1 MPEGDAVLKAKLS
14 FYIVLSLLALFAC
27 SDRLQKQSSQAK
39 ISDVSQRPN
48 VFDDLTFGPEF
59 EFDIPTHD
67 VERRAEVAADRILA
81 AYHTVRSSAKKFSD
95 NMTLLEN
102 GFVFDM
108 ARFSGF
114 KEHFSK
120 VIFTKEEAQVSKFS
134 TEYFRLSLVP
144 KEGDPLFLDPVLI
157 KYTKDDVLF
166 EVHLSPL
173 KLKQLK
179 AVEPLVDLFV
189 FESLTQAGLVVPR
202 SGGGHIHIG
211 LKGLVDS
218 LSGDLAL
225 TNKTL
230 FNFVT
235 SLYTSDDFVK
245 TFMRPHEVYAVM
257 PSMVSAY
264 GRQLVD
270 QSLQA
275 WLKDFSQLEIDDY
288 SAFRMWLDDV
298 FQDVTLA
305 NYLDDITADRAQG
318 AYHNF
323 NKFDDIIADRK
334 AWNAPPRTFL
344 VMYSALRYRYHHD
357 TLEIRALASQRKM
370 ADFISAARFFGGL
383 LTGSSTMEPQ
393 LAATSLPAGETY
405 SHMLPNSISE
415 KAKIQ
420 AYKLFDIAG
429 ISDKEEK
436 IRTLLSLQPLIGICN
451 DN

>member
-1 MPEGDAVLKAKLS
+1 MLKAKLG
-14 FYIVLSLLALFAC
+14 FYVFFSLLASVAC
-27 SDRLQKQSSQAK
+27 SERLKEQSSQAK

-48 VFDDLTFGPEF
+48 VFEDLTFGPEF
-59 EFDIPTHD
+59 EFDIPAER
-67 VERRAEVAADRILA
+67 VEQRAEVAADRILA
-81 AYHTVRSSAKKFSD
+81 AYHMVRSSAKKFSD
-95 NMTLLEN
+95 EITLLEN

-108 ARFSGF
+108 ARYSGF

-120 VIFTKEEAQVSKFS
+120 VTFTKETAQVSKFS

-144 KEGDPLFLDPVLI
+144 KEGDPLFSDPVLI

-189 FESLTQAGLVVPR
+189 FESLTRSGLVIPK

-211 LKGLVDS
+211 VKGLVDS
-218 LSGDLAL
+218 LSGDLTL
-225 TNKTL
+225 TNKAL
-230 FNFVT
+230 YNFVT

-257 PSMVSAY
+257 PSMVSPY

-275 WLKDFSQLEIDDY
+275 WFKEFSPLAIDDY
-288 SAFRMWLDDV
+288 TAYRMWLDDV
-298 FQDVTLA
+298 FQDVTLV
-305 NYLDDITADRAQG
+305 NYLHDVTADRAQG
-318 AYHNF
+318 AFHNF

-334 AWNAPPRTFL
+334 AWNATPKTFL
-344 VMYSALRYRYHHD
+344 LMYSALRYRYHHD

-370 ADFISAARFFGGL
+370 SDFIFAARFFGGL
-383 LTGSSTMEPQ
+383 LTGSSYMEPQ
-393 LAATSLPAGETY
+393 LVATSLSKGEIY
-405 SHMLPNSISE
+405 SHVLPNSVSE
-415 KAKIQ
+415 KAQTQ
-420 AYKLFDIAG
+420 AYKLLDIAG
-429 ISDKEEK
+429 ITDKEER
-436 IRTLLSLQPLIGICN
+436 IRTLLSIQPRLGICQ